1 MRRRCRR
8 RAPAWPATPAGGVAA
23 EVGEVAGDL
32 VAADEVVHT
41 GSACWPGSRLQPRR
55 RPLMPISKITNSWAA
70 VLAAAPNVGAAEQL
84 PARRKVRVLAGGVD
98 NGFYRADDDVWLSV
112 DALDEVIAA

>member
-1 MRRRCRR
+1 MVCSTVGKS
-8 RAPAWPATPAGGVAA
+8 APNAGGV
-23 EVGEVAGDL
+23 VAMDGL
-32 VAADEVVHT
+32 VLT
-41 GSACWPGSRLQPRR
+41 GSACSPGGRLQPRR
-55 RPLMPISKITNSWAA
+55 RPSTPISKITNSWAA

-84 PARRKVRVLAGGVD
+84 PARRNVRVLAGGVD